1 MNICERDSIVGKG
14 MRSLLFSEATKSFRL
29 SFKKRYGERE
39 RERAITCEKECIREG

>member
-39 RERAITCEKECIREG
+39 RERERESDNV